1 MVVLAYAFSPS
12 VAVYVDPG
20 ATFGI
25 LTAYVL
31 LAAAGLIGICAGA
44 LSRAEKLDDRLEA
57 LEAERRRV
65 QEIEQATREAKLAA
79 PPPPEEVVTDSGSPE
94 DEVAAL
100 LDDLARGPP
109 HAPPRGARTTPGE
122 PRPSRGAVEDL
133 LQADVWKIE
142 RVRRARDRVGATLLG
157 PAIVAIGILGAFA
170 PLLPAADGMLVSNLS
185 LNALVGL
192 AGLGGLAG
200 LAAYAFAAFRQI
212 RP

>member
-1 MVVLAYAFSPS
+1 MIILAYAFSPS

-44 LSRAEKLDDRLEA
+44 VARAGKLDDRLDA
-57 LEAERRRV
+57 LETERRRV
-65 QEIEQATREAKLAA
+65 REIEQAAREAKLAA

-100 LDDLARGPP
+100 LDDLAGGLP
-109 HAPPRGARTTPGE
+109 H
-122 PRPSRGAVEDL
+122 RPSRGARTNPKDAERPSSAVEEL
-133 LQADVWKIE
+133 LQADVWEIE
-142 RVRRARDRVGATLLG
+142 RVRMARDAVGVTLLG
-157 PAIVAIGILGAFA
+157 PAVVAIGILGAFA
-170 PLLPAADGMLVSNLS
+170 PLLPGADGMLASNLS

-192 AGLGGLAG
+192 AGVGGLVG